1 MQEEKPENAPEHCPG
16 TSSDKAGTAAACAG
30 CPNQAACASA
40 PKGPDPDLVAIAER
54 LSTIKHKVL
63 VLSGKGGVGKSTFAA
78 QLAFALAAAGR
89 EVGLLDID
97 ICGPS
102 APKMLGL
109 EGEEVHQSALGWSP
123 VYVEDNLAV
132 MSIGFMLPNP
142 DDAVI
147 WRGPRKNALIKQ
159 FLKDVHWG
167 ALDYLVV
174 DAPPGT
180 SDEHISIAQFLRAGA
195 PEAGAAAAP
204 GAGAAAAGLSRNAA
218 GGFDTAVIVTTPQE
232 VSIID
237 VRKEVSFC
245 RKVGLS
251 VLGVVENMAG
261 LVLPAVA
268 AALRFVLPPAEA
280 GGGGGGGGGEE
291 EGEDVTARALAAI
304 AAALPP
310 GAAERLQLRAEVFTP
325 SGGGAAAMCSQ
336 LGLTLLGRVP
346 LDPQLGRAAEEGRS
360 VFDAAPQQ
368 QQNGQQQQDGEQN
381 GPRGGAAAST
391 PSAAALQAI
400 VRRILAVT
408 EADAGAS
415 GAAGRAAMDVA

>member
-1 MQEEKPENAPEHCPG
+1 MDAEKPSNAPEHCPG
-16 TSSDKAGTAAACAG
+16 TSSEQAGKASACAG
-30 CPNQAACASA
+30 CPNQQVCASG
-40 PKGPDPDLVAIAER
+40 PKGPDPDFVAIAER
-54 LSTIKHKVL
+54 LSSIKHKVL

-78 QLAFALAAAGR
+78 QLAFALAAAGK

-109 EGEEVHQSALGWSP
+109 EGEEVHQSAMGWSP

-159 FLKDVHWG
+159 FMKDVHWG
-167 ALDYLVV
+167 QLDYLVV

-195 PEAGAAAAP
+195 PQQPPDAGAAGGGMAEP
-204 GAGAAAAGLSRNAA
+204 AAADEGLSRNAG

-245 RKVGLS
+245 RKVGLA

-261 LVLPAVA
+261 LRLPASAPGLRFALRAPALANGSGAAEEGGAVA
-268 AALRFVLPPAEA
+268 AAA
-280 GGGGGGGGGEE
+280 GGESGQE
-291 EGEDVTARALAAI
+291 EDVTERVLQAL
-304 AAALPP
+304 AAALPE
-310 GAAERLQLRAEVFTP
+310 GALDRLEVRADVFTP
-325 SGGGAAAMCSQ
+325 SGGGAAAMCKR
-336 LGLTLLGRVP
+336 LGLELLGRVP

-360 VFDAAPQQ
+360 IFEQQ
-368 QQNGQQQQDGEQN
+368 QQAGDQDF
-381 GPRGGAAAST
+381 
-391 PSAAALQAI
+391 PSVSALQAI
-400 VRRILAVT
+400 VKRILAAT
-408 EADAGAS
+408 EKSSAGH
-415 GAAGRAAMDVA
+415 AAGMEVA